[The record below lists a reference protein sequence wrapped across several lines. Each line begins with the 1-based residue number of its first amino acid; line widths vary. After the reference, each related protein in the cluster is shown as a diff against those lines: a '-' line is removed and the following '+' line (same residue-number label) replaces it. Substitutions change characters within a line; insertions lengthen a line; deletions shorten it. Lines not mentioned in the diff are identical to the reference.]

1 MSAPP
6 ELLATTEQLLASCLQ
21 QISPWDPLPGA
32 PPPVCSGDSLPPRI
46 LAPASS
52 PPSHWLGT
60 RARAASDWWIIAQQL
75 AAITRD
81 LWCVLTRDDRLRC
94 NV

>member
-21 QISPWDPLPGA
+21 QISPWDLLPGA

-46 LAPASS
+46 LAPCTIPAL
-52 PPSHWLGT
+52 P
-60 RARAASDWWIIAQQL
+60 L
-75 AAITRD
+75 AGNPGQGG
-81 LWCVLTRDDRLRC
+81 L
-94 NV
+94 

>member
-21 QISPWDPLPGA
+21 QISPWDPCQ
-32 PPPVCSGDSLPPRI
+32 VPRPLFAQETHI

-60 RARAASDWWIIAQQL
+60 RARAASDWSASGHVTPGRPLIGG
-75 AAITRD
+75 
-81 LWCVLTRDDRLRC
+81 
-94 NV
+94 